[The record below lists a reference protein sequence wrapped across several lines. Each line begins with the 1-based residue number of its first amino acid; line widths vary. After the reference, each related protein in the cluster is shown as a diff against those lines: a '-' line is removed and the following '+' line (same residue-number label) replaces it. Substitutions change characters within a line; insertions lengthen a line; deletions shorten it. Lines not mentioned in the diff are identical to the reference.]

1 MVKDNP
7 GVLRDLSGALADHG
21 VSIAQAMQKERS
33 ENGVPLVLMTHEASA
48 QAVRDAIADML
59 RADFLLAPAVCYRV
73 MG

>member
-1 MVKDNP
+1 
-7 GVLRDLSGALADHG
+7 
-21 VSIAQAMQKERS
+21 MQKERS